1 MTKAQFIDSLSQTLG
16 QSKQDSERVLDAV
29 VGTLKDALVRG
40 EKLDLRGF
48 GVFKVRESKARQ
60 ARNPRTGEVL
70 TIAAK
75 KVAAFKPGKEL
86 AASLNPAPPS
96 AEPSPEASS

>member
-1 MTKAQFIDSLSQTLG
+1 MTKAQFIDALSQSLG

-29 VGTLKDALVRG
+29 VATLKDALQKG

-48 GVFKVRESKARQ
+48 GVFKVRDTKARQ
-60 ARNPRTGEVL
+60 ARNPRTGETL
-70 TIAAK
+70 SIPAK

-86 AASLNPAPPS
+86 ASLLNPTA
-96 AEPSPEASS
+96 

>member
-1 MTKAQFIDSLSQTLG
+1 MTKAQFIESLSQSLG

-29 VGTLKDALVRG
+29 VGTLREAMLRG

-48 GVFKVRESKARQ
+48 GIFKVRETKARQ

-70 TIAAK
+70 MIAAK
-75 KVAAFKPGKEL
+75 KVAAFKAGKEL
-86 AASLNPAPPS
+86 AAALNAPP
-96 AEPSPEASS
+96 PQL